1 MAATWTVTNMKRDVS
16 LNSKKD
22 VIRTL
27 YWTCADNDEEHVGST
42 YGSAVLNTSDL
53 SSFTAFADVTADKA
67 VEWLKAALGEEE
79 VKLNEEAVASQ
90 IKSSKT
96 PETKTGVPW

>member
-42 YGSAVLNTSDL
+42 YGSAVLDISDL

-67 VEWLKAALGEEE
+67 VEWAKAAIGEEE
-79 VKLNEEAVASQ
+79 
-90 IKSSKT
+90 IKSVEESVALQIEYSKT
-96 PETKTGVPW
+96 PKNKTGVPW